1 MAHRNYGKIHRY
13 GKEEVEGILA
23 GTVVVQEKVDGANT
37 QIWMENGEIHVGSR
51 NRELKADEGFNG
63 FREYVKNH
71 EGINRYLKDYPNDR
85 LYGEWLVRHTIAYN
99 ETAYRKFYLFDILR
113 PDDQG
118 GFLDGETL
126 KVVGEQYG
134 METVPLLGIFINP
147 TIEEIMPF
155 VAKSQFGDR
164 GEGVVLKNLGFVN
177 GFGDLCFA
185 KIVDEAF
192 KEDNGVTFGG
202 NNKHSDTYHE
212 MWVVNKFMTLPRI
225 QKIMDKLQPELDERL
240 DMKHIP
246 RITNTAYHDMLTEEI
261 WEIQARC
268 PAVDFDAL
276 GRIAQKKAKQIY
288 VDILRGD
295 ISVADATGVAD
306 NNNDTESGS

>member
-13 GKEEVEGILA
+13 GKEEVEGILN

-37 QIWMENGEIHVGSR
+37 QIWMEDGVIKVGSR
-51 NRELKADEGFNG
+51 NRELREDEGFNG

-71 EGINRYLKDYPNDR
+71 EGIKEFLRLYPYDR

-99 ETAYRKFYLFDILR
+99 ETAYKKFYLFDIHSE
-113 PDDQG
+113 DA
-118 GFLDGETL
+118 GFLGEPAVRGYAERFNIQMVPTL
-126 KVVGEQYG
+126 GTFV
-134 METVPLLGIFINP
+134 NP
-147 TIEEIMPF
+147 TMEEILPF

-164 GEGVVLKNLGFVN
+164 GEGVVLKNLEFRN
-177 GFGDLCFA
+177 EFGDLCFA

-202 NNKHSDTYHE
+202 NNKHSDVYHE
-212 MWVVNKFMTLPRI
+212 MWVVNKFMTLTRI
-225 QKIMDKLQPELDERL
+225 QKIMDKLQPELDEKL

-268 PAVDFDAL
+268 PSIDFDSL
-276 GRIAQKKAKQIY
+276 KRISNKKSKQIY

-295 ISVADATGVAD
+295 ISVADQII
-306 NNNDTESGS
+306 